1 METLKPVNDTDSM
14 SQENESANITVYWW
28 HVRFLPKNYISRT
41 SKIWEN
47 NNEKKQKK
55 REQRTQGSHIKPT
68 HSQTPGRLPDFMNH
82 DWLQKTMV
90 WGMDAKSV
98 RDDKRKL
105 VTDVASPKWS
115 SVKLDIWVAT
125 LEYRMLDI
133 QQWHLSGINE
143 REVVER

>member
-1 METLKPVNDTDSM
+1 
-14 SQENESANITVYWW
+14 
-28 HVRFLPKNYISRT
+28 
-41 SKIWEN
+41 
-47 NNEKKQKK
+47 
-55 REQRTQGSHIKPT
+55 
-68 HSQTPGRLPDFMNH
+68 
-82 DWLQKTMV
+82 MV

-133 QQWHLSGINE
+133 QQWQLSGINE